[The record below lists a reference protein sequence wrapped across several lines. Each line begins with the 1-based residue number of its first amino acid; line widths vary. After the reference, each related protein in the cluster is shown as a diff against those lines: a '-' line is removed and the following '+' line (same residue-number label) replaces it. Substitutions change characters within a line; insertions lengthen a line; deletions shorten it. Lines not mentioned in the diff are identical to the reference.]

1 MPAILTGA
9 RNPRGSVLLAHGIFC
24 DKTEFG
30 RFDRLAATL
39 AEFGFGSLRFDF
51 RGHGEHALPSLEA
64 TIGGMVLD
72 FATALEYL
80 AASGAGPVSCVAASF
95 GGSVALLH
103 LQAGF
108 RVRPQRLILLN
119 PVVEYGST
127 FLEPRGEIMRQT
139 FTAAKWASLEQVGY
153 IEPIPGVKLGRTF
166 AAELALLRPY
176 ASFANSDVPTRIIH
190 GTADRRVS
198 HDVTRQYAMA
208 AGRVDFVSIEDA
220 DHAFIPEPE
229 ERRSFELITDWLLR
243 PDAAAGDADDT
254 GLTVRRG
261 DDMVAP

>member
-1 MPAILTGA
+1 
-9 RNPRGSVLLAHGIFC
+9 
-24 DKTEFG
+24 
-30 RFDRLAATL
+30 
-39 AEFGFGSLRFDF
+39 
-51 RGHGEHALPSLEA
+51 
-64 TIGGMVLD
+64 
-72 FATALEYL
+72 
-80 AASGAGPVSCVAASF
+80 
-95 GGSVALLH
+95 
-103 LQAGF
+103 
-108 RVRPQRLILLN
+108 
-119 PVVEYGST
+119 
-127 FLEPRGEIMRQT
+127 MRQT

-176 ASFANSDVPTRIIH
+176 AAFANSDVPTRIIH